1 MNSIYII
8 IAVVLILAIVGFI
21 LAPIFA
27 RRKRSERFHDLFG
40 SEYDSAVQRLG
51 NEKEAQAELDER
63 RKHVETLNI
72 RPLSM
77 NEREHYL
84 ADWKD
89 VQFKFIDDPG
99 QAIVNAD
106 RLIMEVMQ
114 VRAYPISGFE
124 QRSADVSISY
134 PALVNNYRSA
144 QEIALKNEHQQ
155 ADNEELRQAMIYYRS
170 LFDELIQTKAKAV
183 IER

>member
-1 MNSIYII
+1 MNSTYII
-8 IAVVLILAIVGFI
+8 IAVVLILAIVGII

-27 RRKRSERFHDLFG
+27 RRNRAEWFHDHFG

-77 NEREHYL
+77 SEREHYL
-84 ADWKD
+84 ADWTD
-89 VQFKFIDDPG
+89 VQLKFVDDPG

-106 RLIMEVMQ
+106 RLIMEAIQ
-114 VRAYPISGFE
+114 VRAYPISDFE
-124 QRSADVSISY
+124 QRAVDVSISY
-134 PALVNNYRSA
+134 PALVNNYRAA
-144 QEIALKNEHQQ
+144 QEIALKNE
-155 ADNEELRQAMIYYRS
+155 RQATSR
-170 LFDELIQTKAKAV
+170 
-183 IER
+183 